1 MTLMK
6 ERYTGV
12 VFDVCEEKVEERLSK
27 GYVLLESTPA
37 KRKTEKREEEARPA
51 PVEKPSE
58 ESTIAEIRAY
68 AKAKGVKLKSRSK
81 EGMLEELE
89 EV

>member
-1 MTLMK
+1 MALMR

-12 VFDVCEEKVEERLSK
+12 VFDVCDEKVEDRLSK
-27 GYVLLESTPA
+27 GYVLLESMPE
-37 KRKTEKREEEARPA
+37 KRKTENREEEACPEPVQRPD
-51 PVEKPSE
+51 E

-68 AKAKGVKLKSRSK
+68 AKSKGMKLKSRSK